1 MNRVLFVD
9 DDPNILSGLRR
20 MLRPY
25 RNEWD
30 MSFAESGAQALEL
43 MESAPFDVIVSD
55 MKMPGINGVE
65 LLSRV
70 KEIYPDSIRIALSGH
85 AEMEMLLE
93 SVQVTHQFLAKPS
106 DAEHIRNVISQ
117 ALALRQMLQDENL
130 RSCISKIDS
139 LPTLPMLYSRVTS
152 IAASPDGTL
161 VEIGRIVGED
171 ISMTAKILQIV
182 NSAYFGL
189 AREVSTAEEATTLL
203 GLDVVRSLILSVK
216 IFNCFKEAGATLDLE
231 KLNQHCQRVGV
242 LAGAIAKHEKMP
254 KRICDS
260 ALMAGMLHDIGKLI
274 LATAYPDQ
282 YAEAHKINE
291 NSPESWTAEQQL
303 FGISHAEIGAY
314 LLGVWSLPNPVV
326 EAVAYHHIPDQA
338 VQQSFSPLTAIHIAD
353 ALIHDHESK
362 PSKELLSWGNM
373 DYISRFAGPEK
384 LESWRTL
391 TDEVLGE
398 TVN

>member
-1 MNRVLFVD
+1 
-9 DDPNILSGLRR
+9 
-20 MLRPY
+20 
-25 RNEWD
+25 
-30 MSFAESGAQALEL
+30 
-43 MESAPFDVIVSD
+43 MEVARFDVIVSD

-70 KEIYPDSIRIALSGH
+70 KENYPDSIRIALSGH

-106 DAEHIRNVISQ
+106 DAEHIRNVITQ

-130 RSCISKIDS
+130 RACISKIDS

-152 IAASPDGTL
+152 VAASPDGTL

-171 ISMTAKILQIV
+171 ISMTAEILQIV

-189 AREVSTAEEATTLL
+189 AREVSTAQEATTLL

-216 IFNCFKEAGATLDLE
+216 IFSCFKEAGAALNLE
-231 KLNQHCQRVGV
+231 NLNQHCHRTGI
-242 LAGAIAKHEKMP
+242 LAGTIAKHEKMP
-254 KRICDS
+254 KRVCDS
-260 ALMAGMLHDIGKLI
+260 SLMAGMLHDIGKLI

-282 YAEAHKINE
+282 YAQAHKIDE
-291 NSPESWTAEQQL
+291 GSPEGWIAEQQM

-314 LLGVWSLPNPVV
+314 LLGVWNLPNPVV
-326 EAVAYHHIPDQA
+326 EAVAYHHIPEKA
-338 VQQSFSPLTAIHIAD
+338 VQQPFSPLTATHIAD
-353 ALIHDHESK
+353 ALIHDYQTK
-362 PSKELLSWGNM
+362 PSKEFLSWGNM

-391 TDEVLGE
+391 TDEVLGD